1 MEEGSIEGDLQGL
14 EQWYAEYMTQDN
26 PIAAQEST
34 YTETVDLREIEAR
47 TLESTR
53 DIEVTDG
60 FCSVCHTM
68 LDDWPDLTAEGE
80 IQIAKAAANNRTT
93 ISPPSSS
100 MNLAPG
106 TWANSPNG
114 PGFVLPCQGQT
125 VRLDSARRRG
135 CRCCGLMMQCLEGRN
150 WIDLYR
156 RIERRLHILGMT
168 STISLLLT
176 RIDPRMHSSSFNRLE
191 LTKLTLGF
199 PGRLFWSSG
208 LFYPVELYPFGF
220 EDLRTITMALKVLR
234 QSNN

>member
-1 MEEGSIEGDLQGL
+1 MEEGSVEGVLRGL

-26 PIAAQEST
+26 PVAAHDST
-34 YTETVDLREIEAR
+34 YTEALDLEEIEAR
-47 TLESTR
+47 TVELMR
-53 DIEVTDG
+53 DIEVIDG

-80 IQIAKAAANNRTT
+80 TRIAKAVANNRTT
-93 ISPPSSS
+93 ISPQSSS
-100 MNLAPG
+100 MELVPG
-106 TWANSPNG
+106 TWANSPHG

-135 CRCCGLMMQCLEGRN
+135 CRCCGLLLQRLKDRN
-150 WIDLYR
+150 WLDLYR
-156 RIERRLHILGMT
+156 RIEMRLHMLGMP

-176 RIDPRMHSSSFNRLE
+176 RTDTQKHFLSFNRLE

-208 LFYPVELYPFGF
+208 LFYPIALYPFGF
-220 EDLRTITMALKVLR
+220 EDLRTLTKAPKVLR
-234 QSNN
+234 